1 MEQSQVLALSMDTA
15 VVFRSLMDGPV
26 LSALA
31 DLLRTPEQ
39 AVSIRVQHYTAFIS
53 ALYAHDFNFSHYLL
67 REAVHSENRYLHL
80 LSMGNPIPSVLQEC
94 VDRELKLLDRL
105 AHLTCEQ
112 LQNMVNCPV
121 QLPGYETSELDFAAE
136 YYRLTADVA
145 KTGWG
150 IFAEHTMFRLSGTR
164 LMPASP
170 ADATTLESLSGYT
183 AQRQQVVENT
193 KALMRGLPAANML
206 LYGDAGTGKSSTV
219 KAVTNLYAKDG
230 LRLVELQKNQLRQ
243 LPELMA
249 QLQDNPLKF
258 IVFIDDLSFQQN
270 DDDFHALKG
279 FLEGSSCVR
288 ASNVVVYATSNRRH
302 LVKENFSDREGDEL
316 HLRDSIQETLSL
328 ADRFGL
334 TVLFSVPGKALY
346 LQIVHALAMQK
357 GITMDQNEL
366 DRQAEQF
373 ALSKGGRS
381 PRTAEQFTNYL
392 LTADCGEDVSS
403 C

>member
-1 MEQSQVLALSMDTA
+1 MDAA
-15 VVFRSLMDGPV
+15 VVFRPLMDGPV
-26 LSALA
+26 LSPLA

-39 AVSIRVQHYTAFIS
+39 EALSIRVQRYTAFIS
-53 ALYAHDFNFSHYLL
+53 ALYAHDFNFSRYLL
-67 REAVHSENRYLHL
+67 YEAVHSETAYLHL
-80 LSMGNPIPSVLQEC
+80 LGMGRPVPPVLREC
-94 VDRELKLLDRL
+94 VDRELALLDRL
-105 AHLTCEQ
+105 AHLTCEE
-112 LQNMVNCPV
+112 LQAMVDCPV
-121 QLPGYETSELDFAAE
+121 PLPSYETCELDFTSE
-136 YYRLTADVA
+136 YHRLTADVA
-145 KTGWG
+145 KRGWG
-150 IFAEHTMFRLSGTR
+150 IFAEHTMFRLGEGG
-164 LMPASP
+164 LVPACP
-170 ADATTLESLSGYT
+170 ADATTLASLSGYT

-230 LRLVELQKNQLRQ
+230 LRLIELQKNQLRQ

-258 IVFIDDLSFQQN
+258 ILFIDDLSFQKN

-279 FLEGSSCVR
+279 ILEGSSCVR

-302 LVKENFSDREGDEL
+302 LVRENFSDREGDEL
-316 HLRDSIQETLSL
+316 HLRDSIQETVSL

-346 LQIVHALAMQK
+346 LQIVHALAQQK
-357 GITMDQNEL
+357 GITMDQDQL
-366 DRQAEQF
+366 DRQAEMF
-373 ALSKGGRS
+373 ALEKGGRS

-392 LTADCGEDVSS
+392 LTADCGEDLSL